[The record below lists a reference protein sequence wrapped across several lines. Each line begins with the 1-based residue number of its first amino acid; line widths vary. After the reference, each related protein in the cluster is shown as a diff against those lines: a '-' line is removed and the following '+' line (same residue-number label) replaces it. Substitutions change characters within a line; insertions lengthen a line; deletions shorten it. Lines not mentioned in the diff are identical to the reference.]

1 MKTIP
6 SGLLAHYAT
15 GATKL
20 ALAVRI
26 TRSDG
31 EVIAITSHERD
42 HVIDSV
48 TYTAAHGMEASQVI
62 TTAGLAVDNLEM
74 RTLDD
79 GTIFNRAD
87 VLAGRWAGAR
97 FLIFRY
103 CWANVSLGTEPL
115 MAGVVGNVTLQQGM
129 VVTELRG
136 MQQYLQQAVSNV
148 TTKTCRARLADYP
161 TPNGKNLCRL
171 TAEDWIESGT
181 VTGVASRAVFTA
193 SGIANAGTADYYGEG
208 VLTWLTGASA
218 GLKQKVRTHAT
229 GGVFTLILPMKADIE
244 VGDTFE
250 VIAGCRG
257 RLQEDCRDKFDNV
270 LNFQAEPHLPG
281 VDALTAAPDV
291 SA

>member
-6 SGLLAHYAT
+6 AGLQTHYESGS
-15 GATKL
+15 TKL

-26 TRSDG
+26 TRADG
-31 EVIAITSHERD
+31 VILGMTSHERD
-42 HVIDSV
+42 HTIDGV
-48 TYTAAHGMEASQVI
+48 DYIATHGMEASQVI
-62 TTAGLAVDNLEM
+62 TSAGLSVDNLEM

-79 GTIFNRAD
+79 GTIFDRAD
-87 VLAGRWAGAR
+87 VMGGRWNGAK

-103 CWANVSLGTEPL
+103 CWADVSLGIEAL
-115 MAGVVGNVTLQQGM
+115 AAGVFGNVTLQQGAI
-129 VVTELRG
+129 VAELRG
-136 MQQYLQQAVSNV
+136 IQQYLQQAVSNV

-171 TAEDWIESGT
+171 ESAAWIENGT
-181 VTGVASRAVFTA
+181 VTAVASRSVFTA
-193 SGIANAGTADYYGEG
+193 AGTPNASTDDYYGEG
-208 VLTWLTGASA
+208 IVTWVTGLNA
-218 GLKQKVRTHAT
+218 GLQQKVRTQSTSA
-229 GGVFTLILPMKADIE
+229 VFTLILPMRQDIG
-244 VGDTFE
+244 VGDTFT

-270 LNFQAEPHLPG
+270 LNFQGEPHLPG